1 MNQYIF
7 RVEQATHMSIMAES
21 EQEAWQSMGEA
32 DLTDIFLFPEHMDWD
47 LVEVNEGVEE
57 D

>member
-1 MNQYIF
+1 
-7 RVEQATHMSIMAES
+7 MAES